1 MKRNK
6 ALGILLLGAFVM
18 TPFFWKVIPANV
30 VYAAEEINL
39 NEPKVVNIA
48 GESVSQTN
56 LSLANDLAARIKDRP
71 DEVEVTDLFNACG
84 ATWENKEP
92 FVKNV
97 IKYLEHA
104 DADFYAFR
112 GTCSFRGRYQR
123 DGSMKIFMTNMHWEE
138 TIEEHNQVVE
148 EVDRVVAM
156 IPKNLTTAEKIF
168 WVNNYLATTAQ
179 YNNAAVTNIESN
191 PHAYTP
197 YGVLLDKTGVCESYA
212 KAFAMIMKRLDIK
225 SYRVTSMD
233 MNHTWNIVEVDGK
246 WYNIDVT
253 HNDPVGQE
261 EDELTYNYF
270 LKSSDYLDAQP
281 RHQAPDE
288 KLKNLHNTDRDE
300 NPFGIYSVKK
310 PTFENNKFYFFNN
323 HYNFSERWNMDKTV
337 DLKVYNPN
345 NNTLEIVK
353 DRIEKPVVTIDDKTV
368 VVRMNVEN
376 KKVEAFYLSNLNNPI
391 GELELKDLKS
401 LRIIN
406 DSKGNPAP
414 MNSIRVDNI
423 EFDGSN
429 LKLNLMAYNNSWN
442 NPLLNEP
449 YSVTMP
455 ISIEGSEAPEP
466 TVTEPTPDKPAPV
479 EPIPTEPTPDK
490 PEAVEP
496 TVTEATPEK
505 PELVEPAPTEP
516 TPDKPA
522 PVEPA
527 PTEPTPDKPVP
538 VKPTPTEPTSEKSVP
553 VKPAPTEPKS
563 DKPVPV
569 KPAPAEP
576 KPEKPTSVTQDLYAD
591 IKKMDDLNQLV
602 YRYNSSYNIDERN
615 AVISRIEEL
624 YQEHYKNFKTTYDYK
639 EGNLTI
645 RIASMLGKKTDVY
658 SLHSRYQDY
667 INAKRYYETTKFW
680 YQSMLLSYDT
690 MQNAYNQM
698 KKSYDTLTDEY
709 RKTNTL
715 PKIVSE
721 RTSYR
726 SFYRNL

>member
-71 DEVEVTDLFNACG
+71 DEVEVTDLFDACG
-84 ATWENKEP
+84 ATWQNKEP

-97 IKYLEHA
+97 IKYLEYA

-253 HNDPVGQE
+253 HNDPVGLK

-270 LKSSDYLDAQP
+270 LKSSDYLDAQSG
-281 RHQAPDE
+281 HQAPDE
-288 KLKNLHNTDRDE
+288 KFKNLHNTDRDE
-300 NPFGIYSVKK
+300 NPFGIYGVKK
-310 PTFENNKFYFFNN
+310 PTFENDKFYFFNN
-323 HYNFSERWNMDKTV
+323 HYNFSERWNIDKTV

-345 NNTLEIVK
+345 NNTLETVK
-353 DRIEKPVVTIDDKTV
+353 DRIEKPIVKIGDKTV
-368 VVRMNVEN
+368 VIKMNVEN
-376 KKVEAFYLSNLNNPI
+376 KKAEAFYLSNLNNPI
-391 GELELKDLKS
+391 GEVELKDLKS
-401 LRIIN
+401 LKILK
-406 DSKGNPAP
+406 DEHGKSAP
-414 MNSIRVDNI
+414 MNSIRVDSI
-423 EFDGSN
+423 ELDGSN
-429 LKLNLMAYNNSWN
+429 LKLNLLSYNQSWN
-442 NPLLNEP
+442 NPLLNDP
-449 YSVTMP
+449 YSVIMP
-455 ISIEGSEAPEP
+455 ISLVEP
-466 TVTEPTPDKPAPV
+466 VSTEPTPI
-479 EPIPTEPTPDK
+479 ESM
-490 PEAVEP
+490 
-496 TVTEATPEK
+496 PEK
-505 PELVEPAPTEP
+505 PEPVEPTPIESMPEKPEPVEPTPTETMPEKPESVEPTPIESAPEKPEPVEPTPIEPAPEKPKPVEP
-516 TPDKPA
+516 TPIKPA
-522 PVEPA
+522 PEKPEPVE
-527 PTEPTPDKPVP
+527 
-538 VKPTPTEPTSEKSVP
+538 PTPTEPAPEKPKP
-553 VKPAPTEPKS
+553 VEPTPTEP
-563 DKPVPV
+563 
-569 KPAPAEP
+569 A
-576 KPEKPTSVTQDLYAD
+576 PEKPTSVTEDPYAD